1 MQLKPYA
8 LILVFVLISFASQP
22 LSGSEIVWR
31 SVGARAGMDDNRGD
45 EDFNQYEGFTTW
57 QLPWSWQWKS
67 GWALNTYLEVTA
79 GVLRGA
85 GESAMVGSIGPGFYF
100 SGFKDKLDISMGINP
115 TIISKHKFGDEN
127 LGGPIAFT
135 SHIGINF
142 YFTRHFNIGYRLQHM
157 SNGVLYEHNPGVNMH
172 MLEVGYRF

>member
-79 GVLRGA
+79 GVNYFYEKAINGDGA
-85 GESAMVGSIGPGFYF
+85 CRNQWVSDPNNIAIRADANGIPILQLSDGDRILWPAADTVTDPNVDTLPEDAVNANFLDGPREMLSAEESS
-100 SGFKDKLDISMGINP
+100 
-115 TIISKHKFGDEN
+115 
-127 LGGPIAFT
+127 
-135 SHIGINF
+135 
-142 YFTRHFNIGYRLQHM
+142 
-157 SNGVLYEHNPGVNMH
+157 
-172 MLEVGYRF
+172 